1 MVRAC
6 NWGMQPQGSPPYM
19 LWGDTLVLR
28 IPHYFNC
35 CTQLTDLLDK
45 SGKELN
51 PSLEPREV
59 MHEEARCVCVGVVGG
74 GGKSGKGGFVSN
86 LVSLGWRGGR
96 SGQVCVVGTWSGGG
110 ERVEGGFVLLSYD
123 FILCPGLAY
132 PCLPD
137 PLA

>member
-1 MVRAC
+1 
-6 NWGMQPQGSPPYM
+6 M

-59 MHEEARCVCVGVVGG
+59 MHEEARCVCVGG

-96 SGQVCVVGTWSGGG
+96 SCTSRPGVCCRNMEWWGREGG
-110 ERVEGGFVLLSYD
+110 EG
-123 FILCPGLAY
+123 LCPLT
-132 PCLPD
+132 L
-137 PLA
+137 